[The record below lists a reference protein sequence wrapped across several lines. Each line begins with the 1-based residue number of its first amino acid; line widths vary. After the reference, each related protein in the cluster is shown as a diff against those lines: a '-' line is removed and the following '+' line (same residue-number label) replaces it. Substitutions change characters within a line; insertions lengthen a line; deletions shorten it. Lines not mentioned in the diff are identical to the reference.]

1 MNRDTL
7 HRFFAG
13 KLSMQEG
20 LSIKQWMES
29 SKENERIFLQ
39 ERRLFD
45 ALLLHD
51 EHKQMQPA
59 RNFQLRKLA
68 LECMKVAAV
77 ALLTLACYGLYQNM
91 QWNNEEVKM
100 YTVSVPAGQRT
111 HLTLP
116 DGTTV
121 WLNARTTF
129 SYPTSFNS
137 NERTV
142 FLQGEAYF
150 EVSKNLHKPFIVQT
164 QQYNIEVLG
173 TKFDVEAYPDS
184 KNFET
189 TLMQGSVKV
198 SSPQNPEQSLTLK
211 PNEKV
216 FLKDG
221 VLTSTQVSDF
231 SSYRWKEGLIC
242 FKNIPFEYVMEEFE
256 KYYGMKIVVKNK
268 SVHSYSYTGKFRQ
281 TDGIDYALN
290 VLQRDIY
297 FKYEKDTENQII
309 YIN

>member
-29 SKENERIFLQ
+29 SKENERIFLK

-59 RNFQLRKLA
+59 RSFQLRKLA

-121 WLNARTTF
+121 WLNARTTL

-150 EVSKNLHKPFIVQT
+150 EVSKNRHKPFIVQT

-231 SSYRWKEGLIC
+231 SSYRWKE
-242 FKNIPFEYVMEEFE
+242 
-256 KYYGMKIVVKNK
+256 
-268 SVHSYSYTGKFRQ
+268 
-281 TDGIDYALN
+281 
-290 VLQRDIY
+290 
-297 FKYEKDTENQII
+297 
-309 YIN
+309 